1 MNTYF
6 KNLVMTLLLIISF
19 GCERSNTPTQ
29 NNSTTEGIQSIPQVK
44 AIVGIDYVYGPMLE
58 ASLYSPKDFIIDD
71 LYFQNIN
78 GGTSPL
84 DEIFVLGKTSFSFK
98 PTVNDIGK
106 HKVQLY
112 FSSKGVN
119 YFQEWELE
127 VINKTDIPLTQN
139 EVSNTGL
146 DIIGKDLEN
155 FKGYNINIP
164 ATNKLAGAIV
174 KLGMADMDLANGAF
188 NYTDPTSKEI
198 TAPKT
203 TFVTFVVEV
212 DKIPSSAKK
221 TAKINLKLDP
231 VALGLGQITD
241 KDIFMLATDVHTGK
255 SSSLP
260 HSKKSVKMLA
270 TTSTDGVLESEIE
283 VPIGDA
289 TATSFKLQLV
299 KLYSA
304 THVTLT
310 LDTNSNIN
318 IHWVV
323 DPSVSN
329 AKIATPEALA
339 TIKTYLNTI
348 LDDFKYADTQYVDM
362 GCNSAKDVAVF
373 VNPSFSGEAQNKG
386 EEARVSILLNAYCKN
401 QIGNNTC
408 ASSKIADELTDQKAT
423 IAHEYFHAI
432 QYNYSKIGNIGNED
446 PANWITESSAQYAAD
461 LINDFYSFYEL
472 WFVEL
477 YDEDFVNM
485 GITGYSVGPD
495 FPTVKDHKE
504 RDYMQNL
511 FLKYIDDLTPGTE
524 GYNVC
529 SFITDT
535 PYEILNILKY
545 TIDHDKAS
553 SDKLYEP
560 LQNWIGTG
568 ALLVDTYLDF
578 IFDYTYQN
586 VARFPQMD
594 SFIGYGFKPKSS
606 FEIKGSVTSPVYQI
620 DNINGATVIEYSTD
634 LDVPEGL
641 YSVSIKSFIGTILD
655 HVSGG
660 EFKAEFVEI
669 TDYPGFAPEEP
680 LAVLD
685 HLNSE
690 VNVSLS
696 PNSKYALIIAQ
707 SDFTRQLNGERLSYE
722 IDIVKTILPQI
733 PASPFLLTYDF
744 HSNTDNY
751 DYTKN
756 FVFYDLGDYI
766 YETEFSFRDKPLYYR
781 KTITNKLIP
790 KAIFN
795 ETSYNSYL
803 SSLAPFLYAGIRS
816 NSFFGLE
823 YDKLLDPA
831 PELYNNLL
839 TELEARNFGIH
850 EHVITEVSPISPK
863 EELNLIK
870 PRKETLII
878 NNPNDSELLQCN
890 VIMGIQITSIHRSY
904 SEILKEVGIKNLIN
918 EKLNLI
924 KSTPLDFIWT
934 SKSDSWGIKSYS
946 LDIRIEGNRSGA
958 YDLIKFTAYT
968 PSPGLCSKYE

>member
-84 DEIFVLGKTSFSFK
+84 DETFVLGKSSFSFK

-164 ATNKLAGAIV
+164 AANKLAGAIV
-174 KLGMADMDLANGAF
+174 KLSMADMDLANGAF

-310 LDTNSNIN
+310 LDTNSNIK

-524 GYNVC
+524 G
-529 SFITDT
+529 
-535 PYEILNILKY
+535 
-545 TIDHDKAS
+545 
-553 SDKLYEP
+553 
-560 LQNWIGTG
+560 
-568 ALLVDTYLDF
+568 
-578 IFDYTYQN
+578 
-586 VARFPQMD
+586 
-594 SFIGYGFKPKSS
+594 
-606 FEIKGSVTSPVYQI
+606 
-620 DNINGATVIEYSTD
+620 
-634 LDVPEGL
+634 
-641 YSVSIKSFIGTILD
+641 
-655 HVSGG
+655 
-660 EFKAEFVEI
+660 
-669 TDYPGFAPEEP
+669 
-680 LAVLD
+680 
-685 HLNSE
+685 
-690 VNVSLS
+690 
-696 PNSKYALIIAQ
+696 
-707 SDFTRQLNGERLSYE
+707 
-722 IDIVKTILPQI
+722 
-733 PASPFLLTYDF
+733 
-744 HSNTDNY
+744 
-751 DYTKN
+751 
-756 FVFYDLGDYI
+756 
-766 YETEFSFRDKPLYYR
+766 
-781 KTITNKLIP
+781 
-790 KAIFN
+790 
-795 ETSYNSYL
+795 
-803 SSLAPFLYAGIRS
+803 
-816 NSFFGLE
+816 
-823 YDKLLDPA
+823 
-831 PELYNNLL
+831 
-839 TELEARNFGIH
+839 
-850 EHVITEVSPISPK
+850 
-863 EELNLIK
+863 
-870 PRKETLII
+870 
-878 NNPNDSELLQCN
+878 
-890 VIMGIQITSIHRSY
+890 
-904 SEILKEVGIKNLIN
+904 
-918 EKLNLI
+918 
-924 KSTPLDFIWT
+924 
-934 SKSDSWGIKSYS
+934 
-946 LDIRIEGNRSGA
+946 
-958 YDLIKFTAYT
+958 
-968 PSPGLCSKYE
+968 